1 MQEYIS
7 DCDVPVDSLQVCS
20 FQLNI
25 FIKYEATDSVLQHVR
40 ARPIYF
46 HSNPGRIFFCTLYP
60 AAMYNKR
67 GCDRN
72 DRLQC
77 SVFEKARIFFF
88 LWRRRLVLE
97 LAKVGGSTK
106 WRMRER

>member
-77 SVFEKARIFFF
+77 SVLEKARIFFSF
-88 LWRRRLVLE
+88 GEGGLCWSLPRLGEVRSGE
-97 LAKVGGSTK
+97 
-106 WRMRER
+106 